1 MDSIRDTLGRLSEL
15 SNEELESLHDSI
27 VSEFDSVESQ
37 ELSADVVE
45 AMGELAA
52 ASDAVKQERLR
63 REEEVKELSRLRD
76 EATARMRGGDEE
88 TEQVAEETAE
98 VDEKE
103 LVEASTATPA
113 KEVTDSTTELSTDDA
128 VEASGHYI
136 PDPLPE
142 GGDPAPAAHDTLE
155 PKKHSTADRDDESAE
170 DSDAKESTTEVVT
183 GESDHGKDVQADVD
197 GANDEVLTAHEEQAD
212 ETQGEDSAVTAAA
225 DKGPEVQAPS
235 DRRPKAT
242 ATVTTAITA
251 GADIPGVPMGSDLP
265 NMGAIAEAMA
275 KRMHG
280 MRRTSGGDGEQHTV
294 ATIVTSF
301 PEDRQLRSGEAE
313 SNKMK
318 IDKVASPEAV
328 VAAGGFCA
336 PLETN
341 YDILGFGVTNR
352 PVRDSL
358 ATFNADRGGIRWMN
372 TPVLGDIPTWD
383 YTGADNQSSMTGYNP
398 ANYPNGA
405 AISVWNIA
413 ADEDAVDGTP
423 TKPCFRVQCI
433 GESEA
438 YLEAIPVCLTIGNL
452 MARAFPELIEAN
464 NNLALVTH
472 ARYAEQRLLR
482 KIGALSTQV
491 SAARVLGAARDF
503 FNQTDR
509 AAVAYRHR
517 HRLAENETL
526 RVIVP
531 TWLKNLMRADL
542 VMEMPGDGKDAN
554 FELAEA
560 KINRWFAVRNLNV
573 TWHIDGEA
581 GQYFAPQGNGALVDY
596 PSNVVW
602 YMFAEGTFL
611 FLDGGTLD
619 LGLVRDSTLN
629 STNDYKMFTETF
641 EGVAKRGVESYRI
654 TSALRATGEASG
666 LVDTTP

>member
-1 MDSIRDTLGRLSEL
+1 MDQIRDTLGRLSEL
-15 SNEELESLHDSI
+15 SDEELSSLKESI
-27 VSEFDSVESQ
+27 VSEFESVEAQ
-37 ELSADVVE
+37 ELSTEQVE
-45 AMGELAA
+45 SMTELASA
-52 ASDAVKQERLR
+52 LDAVREESTR
-63 REEEVKELSRLRD
+63 REENVKELSRLKD
-76 EATARMRGGDEE
+76 EAAARVRGAEDTEE
-88 TEQVAEETAE
+88 VSEDNEPEAEPVT
-98 VDEKE
+98 
-103 LVEASTATPA
+103 EASAATPA
-113 KEVTDSTTELSTDDA
+113 EEATDSKTELSTDEP

-142 GGDPAPAAHDTLE
+142 GGDPAPVQHDKILPKQHSSKDSEDVEGEDTAAN
-155 PKKHSTADRDDESAE
+155 E
-170 DSDAKESTTEVVT
+170 DAPVVT
-183 GESDHGKDVQADVD
+183 GESDHGQEVQADTD
-197 GANDEVLTAHEEQAD
+197 GANDEVASAHDEQD
-212 ETQGEDSAVTAAA
+212 EETQGEDSAVTAAA
-225 DKGPEVQAPS
+225 DKGPEVQAPA
-235 DRRPKAT
+235 DRRPKAE
-242 ATVTTAITA
+242 TVKVQTAITA
-251 GADIPGVPMGSDLP
+251 GADIPGVSMGSDLP

-280 MRRTSGGDGEQHTV
+280 MRRSSGGDGEQHTV

-301 PEDRQLRSGEAE
+301 PEDRVLRTGESE
-313 SNKMK
+313 SNKIK
-318 IDKVASPEAV
+318 IDKVASPEAI

-341 YDILGFGVTNR
+341 YDILGFGTTNR

-358 ATFNADRGGIRWMN
+358 ASFNADRGGIRWMN
-372 TPVLGDIPTWD
+372 TPVLGDIPTYD
-383 YTGADNQSSMTGYNP
+383 YTGPESTSSMAGYVP
-398 ANYPNGA
+398 GNYPNGA

-413 ADEDAVDGTP
+413 ADEDAVDGNP

-438 YLEAIPVCLTIGNL
+438 YLEAVPVCLTIGNL

-472 ARYAEQRLLR
+472 ARFSEQRLLR

-491 SAARVLGAARDF
+491 SATRVLGAARDF
-503 FNQTDR
+503 FNQVDK

-517 HRLAENETL
+517 HRLDEKESL

-531 TWLKNLMRADL
+531 TWLKNLIRADL
-542 VMEMPGDGKDAN
+542 VMEMPGNGDEGN
-554 FELAEA
+554 FALADS
-560 KINRWFAVRNLNV
+560 KINSWFGVRNINV

-596 PSNVVW
+596 PANVVW

-629 STNDYKMFTETF
+629 ATNDYKMFVETF
-641 EGVAKRGVESYRI
+641 EGVAKRGVESLRV
-654 TSALRATGEASG
+654 TSALKATGAAAG
-666 LVDTTP
+666 LVNTSA

>member
-1 MDSIRDTLGRLSEL
+1 MDSIRDTLSRLSEL
-15 SNEELESLHDSI
+15 SDEELNSLHDSI
-27 VSEFDSVESQ
+27 VSEFEAVESQ
-37 ELSADVVE
+37 DISAEVVE
-45 AMGELAA
+45 TMGELAT
-52 ASDAVKQERLR
+52 ASDAVKQERAR

-76 EATARMRGGDEE
+76 EATARMRGSDEE

-103 LVEASTATPA
+103 LVEASATSPV
-113 KEVTDSTTELSTDDA
+113 KEETDSTTELSTEDA
-128 VEASGHYI
+128 EAVQASGETV
-136 PDPLPE
+136 PVPLPE
-142 GGDPAPAAHDTLE
+142 DGDPAPVKHDTVE
-155 PKKHSTADRDDESAE
+155 PKVHSDKKNQEAEAEVADADADAE
-170 DSDAKESTTEVVT
+170 DADAEAEDAAAEDGDAVTEESVEET
-183 GESDHGKDVQADVD
+183 
-197 GANDEVLTAHEEQAD
+197 DE

-265 NMGAIAEAMA
+265 NMSAIAEAMS

-301 PEDRQLRSGEAE
+301 PEDRVLRSGEAE
-313 SNKMK
+313 SNKLK
-318 IDKVASPEAV
+318 IEKVASPEAV

-358 ATFNADRGGIRWMN
+358 ASFNADRGGIRWMN
-372 TPVLGDIPTWD
+372 TPVLGDIPTYD
-383 YTGADNQSSMTGYNP
+383 YDGPESTSSMTDYDTGD
-398 ANYPNGA
+398 YPNGA

-413 ADEDAVDGTP
+413 ADEEAVDGTP
-423 TKPCFRVQCI
+423 TKPCFRIQCI

-438 YLEAIPVCLTIGNL
+438 YLEAVPVCLTIGNL

-472 ARYAEQRLLR
+472 ARFAEQRLLR

-491 SAARVLGAARDF
+491 TGTARILGAARDF
-503 FNQTDR
+503 FNQADR

-517 HRLAENETL
+517 HRLDDNEAL

-581 GQYFAPQGNGALVDY
+581 GQYFTPQGTGALVDY
-596 PSNVVW
+596 PNEVVW
-602 YMFAEGTFL
+602 YLFAEGTFL

-629 STNDYKMFTETF
+629 ATNDYKMFAETF
-641 EGVAKRGVESYRI
+641 EGVAKRGVESYRVV
-654 TSALRATGEASG
+654 SALRATGEAAA

>member
-1 MDSIRDTLGRLSEL
+1 MDSIRDTLGRLGEL
-15 SNEELESLHDSI
+15 SNEELDALSDSI
-27 VSEFDSVESQ
+27 VSEFENVEKQ
-37 ELSADVVE
+37 ELSAAQVE

-52 ASDAVKQERLR
+52 ASEAVTQERAR
-63 REEEVKELSRLRD
+63 RDEEVKELSRLRD
-76 EATARMRGGDEE
+76 EATARMRGGSEE
-88 TEQVAEETAE
+88 TEQVADDTAE

-103 LVEASTATPA
+103 LVEASTSTPA
-113 KEVTDSTTELSTDDA
+113 KEVTDSTTELSTEEP
-128 VEASGHYI
+128 VKASGETI
-136 PDPLPE
+136 PAPLPE
-142 GGDPAPAAHDTLE
+142 GGDPAPQKHDE
-155 PKKHSTADRDDESAE
+155 VEHVKHNTGQEDTDGEDSAEAGPPVAVDAADRAKDGEVQDPGTDEAE
-170 DSDAKESTTEVVT
+170 EEAASDQ
-183 GESDHGKDVQADVD
+183 D
-197 GANDEVLTAHEEQAD
+197 D

-294 ATIVTSF
+294 ATFVTSF
-301 PEDRQLRSGEAE
+301 PEDRVLRSGEAE
-313 SNKMK
+313 SNKVK
-318 IDKVASPEAV
+318 IDKVASAEAI

-372 TPVLGDIPTWD
+372 TPVLGDIPTYD
-383 YTGADNQSSMTGYNP
+383 YTGAAGSSSMGPYNP

-405 AISVWNIA
+405 AISVWNEA
-413 ADEDAVDGTP
+413 ADEDAIDGTP

-438 YLEAIPVCLTIGNL
+438 YLEAVPVCLTIGNL

-472 ARYAEQRLLR
+472 ARFSEQRLLR

-503 FNQTDR
+503 FVQADR

-517 HRLAENETL
+517 HRLDEKETL

-560 KINRWFAVRNLNV
+560 RINRWFAVRNLNV

-596 PSNVVW
+596 PSTVVW
-602 YMFAEGTFL
+602 YLFAEGTFL

-629 STNDYKMFTETF
+629 ATNDYKMFAETF
-641 EGVAKRGVESYRI
+641 EGVAKRGVESYRVSS
-654 TSALRATGEASG
+654 TLRATGEASG

>member
-1 MDSIRDTLGRLSEL
+1 MDQIRDTLGRLSEL
-15 SNEELESLHDSI
+15 SDEELNSLHDSI
-27 VSEFDSVESQ
+27 VSEFDSVEKQ
-37 ELSADVVE
+37 DISAEVVE

-52 ASDAVKQERLR
+52 ASAAVKEERVR

-76 EATARMRGGDEE
+76 EATAAMRGSDEE
-88 TEQVAEETAE
+88 TEQVTEDTAE

-103 LVEASTATPA
+103 LVEASTATPV
-113 KEVTDSTTELSTDDA
+113 KEETDSTTELSTETAEEA
-128 VEASGHYI
+128 VQASGETI

-142 GGDPAPAAHDTLE
+142 GGDPAPVTHDTVE
-155 PKKHSTADRDDESAE
+155 PKVHSEKNQDAADEDAEVDESTKSVTAEDGDANTEESAE
-170 DSDAKESTTEVVT
+170 V
-183 GESDHGKDVQADVD
+183 AD
-197 GANDEVLTAHEEQAD
+197 E

-235 DRRPKAT
+235 DRRPRAT
-242 ATVTTAITA
+242 ASVTTAITA

-301 PEDRQLRSGEAE
+301 PEDRVLRSGESE
-313 SNKMK
+313 SNKVK

-358 ATFNADRGGIRWMN
+358 ATFSADRGGIRWMN
-372 TPVLGDIPTWD
+372 TPVLGDIPTYD
-383 YTGADNQSSMTGYNP
+383 YDGPEGTSSMTDYNTGD
-398 ANYPNGA
+398 YPDGA

-423 TKPCFRVQCI
+423 TKPCFRIQCI

-438 YLEAIPVCLTIGNL
+438 YLEAVPVCLTIGNL

-472 ARYAEQRLLR
+472 ARFAEQRLLR

-491 SAARVLGAARDF
+491 TGTARILGAARDF
-503 FNQTDR
+503 FNQADR

-596 PSNVVW
+596 PSTVVW
-602 YMFAEGTFL
+602 YLFAEGTFL

-629 STNDYKMFTETF
+629 STNDYKMFAETF

-654 TSALRATGEASG
+654 VSTLRATGEAAG

>member
-15 SNEELESLHDSI
+15 SDEELNALHDSI
-27 VSEFDSVESQ
+27 VSEFDSVEKQ
-37 ELSADVVE
+37 DISAEVVE

-52 ASDAVKQERLR
+52 ASDAVKQERAR

-88 TEQVAEETAE
+88 TEQVADDTAE

-103 LVEASTATPA
+103 LVEASTTTPA
-113 KEVTDSTTELSTDDA
+113 KEVTDSTTELSTEDA
-128 VEASGHYI
+128 EAVQASGETV
-136 PDPLPE
+136 PEPLPE
-142 GGDPAPAAHDTLE
+142 GGDPAPVKHDTVE
-155 PKKHSTADRDDESAE
+155 PKVHSDKKNQEAEAENADAKAAADEAEADADEASTEDGDAATEESAE
-170 DSDAKESTTEVVT
+170 ETDT
-183 GESDHGKDVQADVD
+183 
-197 GANDEVLTAHEEQAD
+197 

-301 PEDRQLRSGEAE
+301 PEDRVLRAGEAE
-313 SNKMK
+313 SNKIK

-372 TPVLGDIPTWD
+372 TPVLGDIPTYD
-383 YTGADNQSSMTGYNP
+383 YDGPEGTSSMTDYNTGD
-398 ANYPNGA
+398 YPNGA

-413 ADEDAVDGTP
+413 ADEDAIDGTP

-438 YLEAIPVCLTIGNL
+438 YLEAVPVCLTIGNL

-472 ARYAEQRLLR
+472 ARFAEQRLLR

-491 SAARVLGAARDF
+491 TGTARILGAARDF
-503 FNQTDR
+503 FNQADR

-581 GQYFAPQGNGALVDY
+581 GQYFAPQGTGALVDY
-596 PSNVVW
+596 PSTVVW
-602 YMFAEGTFL
+602 YLFAEGTFL

-629 STNDYKMFTETF
+629 ATNDYKMFAETF

-654 TSALRATGEASG
+654 VSTLRATGEAAA

>member
-1 MDSIRDTLGRLSEL
+1 MDSIRDTLSRLSEL
-15 SNEELESLHDSI
+15 SDEELNSLHDSI
-27 VSEFDSVESQ
+27 VSEFEAVESQ
-37 ELSADVVE
+37 DISAEVVE
-45 AMGELAA
+45 TMGELAT
-52 ASDAVKQERLR
+52 ASDAVKQERAR

-76 EATARMRGGDEE
+76 EATARMRGSDEE

-103 LVEASTATPA
+103 LVEASATSPV
-113 KEVTDSTTELSTDDA
+113 KEETDSTTELSTEDA
-128 VEASGHYI
+128 EAVQASGETV
-136 PDPLPE
+136 PVPLPE
-142 GGDPAPAAHDTLE
+142 DGDPAPVKHDTVE
-155 PKKHSTADRDDESAE
+155 PKVHSDKKNQEAEAEVADADADAE
-170 DSDAKESTTEVVT
+170 DADAEAEDAAAEDGDAVTEESVEET
-183 GESDHGKDVQADVD
+183 
-197 GANDEVLTAHEEQAD
+197 DE

-242 ATVTTAITA
+242 ATVTTAIPA

-265 NMGAIAEAMA
+265 NMSAIAEAMS

-301 PEDRQLRSGEAE
+301 PEDRVLRSGEAE
-313 SNKMK
+313 SNKLK
-318 IDKVASPEAV
+318 IEKVASPEAV

-358 ATFNADRGGIRWMN
+358 ASFNADRGGIRWMN
-372 TPVLGDIPTWD
+372 TPVLGDIPTYD
-383 YTGADNQSSMTGYNP
+383 YDGPESTSSMTDYDTGD
-398 ANYPNGA
+398 YPNGA

-413 ADEDAVDGTP
+413 ADEEAVDGTP
-423 TKPCFRVQCI
+423 TKPCFRIQCI

-438 YLEAIPVCLTIGNL
+438 YLEAVPVCLTIGNL

-472 ARYAEQRLLR
+472 ARFAEQRLLR

-491 SAARVLGAARDF
+491 TGTARILGAARDF
-503 FNQTDR
+503 FNQADR

-517 HRLAENETL
+517 HRLDDNEAL

-581 GQYFAPQGNGALVDY
+581 GQYFTPQGTGALVDY
-596 PSNVVW
+596 PNEVVW
-602 YMFAEGTFL
+602 YLFAEGTFL

-629 STNDYKMFTETF
+629 ATNDYKMFAETF
-641 EGVAKRGVESYRI
+641 EGVAKRGVESYRVV
-654 TSALRATGEASG
+654 SALRATGEAAA

>member
-1 MDSIRDTLGRLSEL
+1 
-15 SNEELESLHDSI
+15 
-27 VSEFDSVESQ
+27 
-37 ELSADVVE
+37 
-45 AMGELAA
+45 
-52 ASDAVKQERLR
+52 
-63 REEEVKELSRLRD
+63 
-76 EATARMRGGDEE
+76 
-88 TEQVAEETAE
+88 
-98 VDEKE
+98 
-103 LVEASTATPA
+103 
-113 KEVTDSTTELSTDDA
+113 
-128 VEASGHYI
+128 
-136 PDPLPE
+136 
-142 GGDPAPAAHDTLE
+142 
-155 PKKHSTADRDDESAE
+155 
-170 DSDAKESTTEVVT
+170 
-183 GESDHGKDVQADVD
+183 
-197 GANDEVLTAHEEQAD
+197 
-212 ETQGEDSAVTAAA
+212 
-225 DKGPEVQAPS
+225 
-235 DRRPKAT
+235 
-242 ATVTTAITA
+242 
-251 GADIPGVPMGSDLP
+251 MGSDLP
-265 NMGAIAEAMA
+265 NMSAVAEAMS
-275 KRMHG
+275 KRMHS

-294 ATIVTSF
+294 ATITTSF
-301 PEDRQLRSGEAE
+301 PEDRVLRAGEPE
-313 SNKMK
+313 SNKVK
-318 IDKVASPEAV
+318 IEKIASPEAV

-372 TPVLGDIPTWD
+372 TPVLGDIPTYD
-383 YTGADNQSSMTGYNP
+383 YDGPEGTSSMSDYDP
-398 ANYPNGA
+398 ADYPNGA

-438 YLEAIPVCLTIGNL
+438 YLEAVPVCLTIGNL

-472 ARYAEQRLLR
+472 ARFAEQRLLR

-491 SAARVLGAARDF
+491 TGTARILGAARDF
-503 FNQTDR
+503 FNQADR

-517 HRLAENETL
+517 HRLAENEAL

-531 TWLKNLMRADL
+531 TWLKNLLRADL

-560 KINRWFAVRNLNV
+560 RINRWFAVRNLNV

-629 STNDYKMFTETF
+629 STNDYKMFAETF
-641 EGVAKRGVESYRI
+641 EGVAKRGVESFRFV
-654 TSALRATGEASG
+654 SALRATGEAAG